1 MFRLSANKISL
12 AASALLL
19 CAGFVQAATA
29 PVVSPLTASP
39 TSVGLTFAKPSTPG
53 AAVPVT
59 FKVTSGTT
67 YFEAD
72 PTTVPFWLNVG
83 APSGPATSSGATVSF
98 QSNIAA
104 ANMSAGTYSANVHF
118 LVNSFPDFVLPVSM
132 VVTDTASTVTVTGG
146 TVVDATHQT
155 LAISWT
161 QGTAYPTATLTV
173 SSSDQ
178 PVSFNVTT
186 SATSPAAPNWISVNP
201 AGGLALT
208 FGGTP
213 VTVSFL
219 SDVLYNAAVGSS
231 LTGTVT
237 ITPTNGAPAIAVA
250 ITITVVEPAAA
261 VTSIFPAQAPVQATG
276 TLSVVVT
283 GSGFS
288 GVTTKTT
295 VMISSAAL
303 TTPTDLTTLTGG
315 SVTVVNP
322 NTMVLTIPAT
332 DGGGTPKAILSATG
346 AVTLAIQNGAIG
358 SAVSKTLTVT
368 TNPIIY
374 SVTDAGSLVEPVAGA
389 NPTFAPYELITIFGA
404 NFGPAAGTPV
414 QATLDSN
421 ERYPATLSTAGGT
434 LTVAFNKLA
443 TTTLIAN
450 AYLLFASNNQINLL
464 VPSGVAGNATANIV
478 VNVGSNSTT
487 AFPFTVATANPGVF
501 TTTSSGTGQGAIL
514 NSDYSVNSSSKPAK
528 AGTSVMIYVTGMGAP
543 DSTATDV
550 DVTTAAAFPAS
561 CITPAS
567 YVTKLS
573 LSPATIDGTVIQASD
588 IGKGKLPP
596 CFSKVKVTV
605 TIGGTAAAVTY
616 AGWVADSVAG
626 LYQINATV
634 PAKLAAGNSQ
644 AVIVSAG
651 TFTSQLGVTMA
662 TN

>member
-1 MFRLSANKISL
+1 MFRLSAKKISL

-19 CAGFVQAATA
+19 CAGFAQAATL
-29 PVVSPLTASP
+29 VSPLTATP
-39 TSVGLTFAKPSTPG
+39 TSVALTFAKPSTPG

-72 PTTVPFWLNVG
+72 PTTVPSWLNVG

-104 ANMSAGTYSANVHF
+104 GQMSAGTYPAAVHF
-118 LVNSFPDFVLPVSM
+118 LVSGFPDLILPVSL
-132 VVTDTASTVTVTGG
+132 VVTDPASAVTVAGG
-146 TVVDATHQT
+146 TVVDATHET
-155 LAISWT
+155 VAISWT
-161 QGTAYPTATLTV
+161 QGTAYPTTTLTV
-173 SSSDQ
+173 ASSDQ
-178 PVSFNVTT
+178 PVSFTVT
-186 SATSPAAPNWISVNP
+186 SSVTSPAAPNWINLSQ
-201 AGGLALT
+201 AGGIAYT
-208 FGGTP
+208 FGTP

-219 SDVLYNAAVGSS
+219 SDVLYNAAIGSS

-237 ITPTNGAPAIAVA
+237 ITPTNSAPAIAVA
-250 ITITVVEPAAA
+250 FTITVVEPPAS
-261 VTSIFPAQAPVQATG
+261 VTSIFPAQAPVEAAG

-283 GSGFS
+283 GAGFS
-288 GVTTKTT
+288 TSGSATT
-295 VMISSAAL
+295 VLISSAAL

-332 DGGGTPKAILSATG
+332 DGGGTPKAILSAAG
-346 AVTLAIQNGAIG
+346 AVTLSIQNGVLG
-358 SAVSKTLTVT
+358 SAVAKTLTIT

-374 SVTDAGSLVEPVAGA
+374 TVTDAGSLVEPAAGT

-414 QATLDSN
+414 QGTLDSN
-421 ERYPATLSTAGGT
+421 ERYPASLTTAGGT

-450 AYLLFASNNQINLL
+450 AYLLFATNNQINLL

-478 VNVGSNSTT
+478 VTVGSNSTT
-487 AFPFTVATANPGVF
+487 AFDINIAAANPGVF

-514 NSDYSVNSSSKPAK
+514 NSDFSVNSSAKPAK
-528 AGTSVMIYVTGMGAP
+528 AGTSVMIYVTGLGAP

-550 DVTTAAAFPAS
+550 AVTTAAAFPAS

-573 LSPATIDGTVIQASD
+573 LSPATIDGTVLQAAD
-588 IGKGKLPP
+588 IATGKLPP
-596 CFSKVKVTV
+596 CFSKVKITV
-605 TIGGTAAAVTY
+605 SIGGTAAAVTY

-644 AVIVSAG
+644 AVVVSAG
-651 TFTSQLGVTMA
+651 TATSQLGVTMA